1 MGADTGV
8 MPVLVA
14 IFLALLVA
22 AGVLLA
28 ASIAGAAPE
37 GDGSFLHRLRAG
49 WAGRHERGADRQAG
63 GGVAAAPVDLSLAQ
77 FLRETVD
84 EGEAYL
90 QVDDLAATLQRA
102 RDKAVG
108 VLPSHRDR

>member
-1 MGADTGV
+1 MAIF
-8 MPVLVA
+8 VA

-28 ASIAGAAPE
+28 ASAASSAKDTGESP
-37 GDGSFLHRLRAG
+37 LRAFRNG
-49 WAGRHERGADRQAG
+49 WASRKHPDTDQR
-63 GGVAAAPVDLSLAQ
+63 AAAAAAAVEPVDLSLAQ

-108 VLPSHRDR
+108 VLPGNRDR

>member
-1 MGADTGV
+1 MAIF
-8 MPVLVA
+8 VA

-28 ASIAGAAPE
+28 AGAASSATGKSASP
-37 GDGSFLHRLRAG
+37 LRTFRTG
-49 WAGRHERGADRQAG
+49 WSGRKNPDTDQR
-63 GGVAAAPVDLSLAQ
+63 AAAAAAAVEPVDLSLAQ

-108 VLPSHRDR
+108 ALPGNRDR

>member
-1 MGADTGV
+1 MAI
-8 MPVLVA
+8 LVA
-14 IFLALLVA
+14 IVLALLVA

-28 ASIAGAAPE
+28 ASVSSSTRDKGESPLQA
-37 GDGSFLHRLRAG
+37 FRAG
-49 WAGRHERGADRQAG
+49 WAARKSPDADQR
-63 GGVAAAPVDLSLAQ
+63 AAAAAASVEPVDMSLAQ

-102 RDKAVG
+102 RDKAAG
-108 VLPSHRDR
+108 VLPGNRGR

>member
-1 MGADTGV
+1 MAIF
-8 MPVLVA
+8 VA

-28 ASIAGAAPE
+28 ASVASSAKDKGESPFRTFRTAW
-37 GDGSFLHRLRAG
+37 S
-49 WAGRHERGADRQAG
+49 GRKNPDTGQR
-63 GGVAAAPVDLSLAQ
+63 AAAAAAAVEPVDLSLAQ

-102 RDKAVG
+102 RDKAAG
-108 VLPSHRDR
+108 VLPGNRNR